1 MFWATVFSFLV
12 LFPISI
18 PREIS
23 KLRFTSVLGVL
34 GSVYLGLAVFFVY
47 WFDREFVPDPI
58 KRFSEAN
65 YVTVSVSGVTSSF
78 PLIIFA
84 YMY

>member
-1 MFWATVFSFLV
+1 MFWSTAFSFLV

-23 KLRFTSVLGVL
+23 KLRFTSVVGVL

-58 KRFSEAN
+58 ERFSQAS
-65 YVTVSVSGVTSSF
+65 YITVQLSGVASSF

>member
-34 GSVYLGLAVFFVY
+34 GSVYLGIAVFFVY
-47 WFDREFVPDPI
+47 WFDKEFVPDPI
-58 KRFSEAN
+58 ERFYQAN
-65 YVTVSVSGVTSSF
+65 YVTVSLSGVTSSF